1 MKCIIELLKVKN
13 LKIIIFRLLKM
24 IEIPSRMRKLALL
37 SGATCTII
45 GGVVIWKDSIA
56 GQKVEQIKTEKQ
68 LIKDVQERH
77 FIGYLC

>member
-1 MKCIIELLKVKN
+1 
-13 LKIIIFRLLKM
+13 M

-77 FIGYLC
+77 FIGYLCRLLTILFYILIFLQNNVPKIL

>member
-1 MKCIIELLKVKN
+1 MYNCAFKSKKN
-13 LKIIIFRLLKM
+13 LRLGIIFRLLKM